1 MKLVILMICLALA
14 LASPYDLRNHQC
26 GHELEVSLRM
36 NPNTVFV
43 ILWYSSKADPKV
55 IDSNNG
61 NRTEIASRIVGKD
74 NVVFSAIDMG
84 IDEHV
89 NGEHHNSDYSVLYNI
104 VNGKKW
110 SEDLDSVLKT
120 GPIVNVIRKSKGV
133 KITGKGI
140 PDETNDQV
148 DGHLA

>member
-1 MKLVILMICLALA
+1 
-14 LASPYDLRNHQC
+14 
-26 GHELEVSLRM
+26 M

-43 ILWYSSKADPKV
+43 LLWYSSKADPKV
-55 IDSNNG
+55 IEYNNG
-61 NRTEIASRIVGKD
+61 NWTEIGSKLVGKD

-84 IDEHV
+84 IDEHT
-89 NGEHHNSDYSVLYNI
+89 NGDHHNTDYSVLYNI

-110 SEDLDSVLKT
+110 SEDSDYVLKT
-120 GPIVNVIRKSKGV
+120 GPVVNVIRKSKGV

-148 DGHLA
+148 DGHLASIKREGS

>member
-1 MKLVILMICLALA
+1 
-14 LASPYDLRNHQC
+14 
-26 GHELEVSLRM
+26 M

-55 IDSNNG
+55 IDLNNG

-110 SEDLDSVLKT
+110 TEDVDYVLKT

-140 PDETNDQV
+140 PDETNDQI
-148 DGHLA
+148 DGHLASIKREQANPSAPQQSFNTYGIKE